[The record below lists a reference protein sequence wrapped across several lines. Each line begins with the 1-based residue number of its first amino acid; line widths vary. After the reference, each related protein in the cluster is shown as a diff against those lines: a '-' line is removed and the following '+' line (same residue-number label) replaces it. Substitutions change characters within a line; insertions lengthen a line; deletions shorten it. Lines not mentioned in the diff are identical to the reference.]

1 MSQARFLELSMTP
14 IRYDRPKFTNIVR
27 QLCLKVHCFTLLFVF
42 HDSPQQLQV
51 LLHAQNPRRHHHHL
65 GNYIM
70 LHHLQLWAY
79 HRMVYNN
86 HHLHEYSSVKRLHI
100 CWSCI
105 FEACFTPT
113 DTLVR

>member
-105 FEACFTPT
+105 FDAYFTPT